1 MRPITLTHH
10 DKNKDP
16 LPSNIHN
23 NVIYMYTY
31 TFIIKRND
39 LNAVTHLQLK
49 FFVISPNII
58 TMLTLLTLQT
68 VKVCQTFVSRQGNK
82 LISSQ
87 KFNSIQSALCTKCIA
102 GNLSS
107 HLLIPFQTMAD
118 RNIDKYI
125 YTVNE
130 FIN

>member
-1 MRPITLTHH
+1 MFAQNLDPRPVERVLDLHS
-10 DKNKDP
+10 
-16 LPSNIHN
+16 LRNINH
-23 NVIYMYTY
+23 IY
-31 TFIIKRND
+31 IKRNN
-39 LNAVTHLQLK
+39 LIAVTHLQLN

-87 KFNSIQSALCTKCIA
+87 KFNSIQSTLCTKCIA
-102 GNLSS
+102 GNLAS

-125 YTVNE
+125 Y
-130 FIN
+130 IYIYGQ

>member
-1 MRPITLTHH
+1 MLY
-10 DKNKDP
+10 
-16 LPSNIHN
+16 
-23 NVIYMYTY
+23 IYV
-31 TFIIKRND
+31 KRNN
-39 LNAVTHLQLK
+39 LNAVTHLQLN
-49 FFVISPNII
+49 FVISPNII

-87 KFNSIQSALCTKCIA
+87 KFNSIQSTLCTKCIA
-102 GNLSS
+102 GNLAS
-107 HLLIPFQTMAD
+107 HLLIPFQTMAE

>member
-1 MRPITLTHH
+1 MKPITFTHH

-16 LPSNIHN
+16 SPSNIHN
-23 NVIYMYTY
+23 NVIY
-31 TFIIKRND
+31 IKRNN

-87 KFNSIQSALCTKCIA
+87 KFNSIQSTMCTKCIA
-102 GNLSS
+102 GNLAS
-107 HLLIPFQTMAD
+107 HFLIPFQNMAD
-118 RNIDKYI
+118 RNIDIYI
-125 YTVNE
+125 YMVNE

>member
-1 MRPITLTHH
+1 MKPITFTHH

-16 LPSNIHN
+16 SPSNIHN
-23 NVIYMYTY
+23 NVIYIYTY
-31 TFIIKRND
+31 N
-39 LNAVTHLQLK
+39 LNVVTYLQLN

-87 KFNSIQSALCTKCIA
+87 KFNSIQSTLCTKCIA
-102 GNLSS
+102 G
-107 HLLIPFQTMAD
+107 MGKED
-118 RNIDKYI
+118 VK
-125 YTVNE
+125 
-130 FIN
+130 

>member
-1 MRPITLTHH
+1 MKPITFTHH

-16 LPSNIHN
+16 SPSNIHN

-31 TFIIKRND
+31 TFIIKRYN

-49 FFVISPNII
+49 SFVISPNII

-87 KFNSIQSALCTKCIA
+87 KFNSIQSTMCTKCIA
-102 GNLSS
+102 GNLAS
-107 HLLIPFQTMAD
+107 HFLITFQNMAD
-118 RNIDKYI
+118 RNIDIYI
-125 YTVNE
+125 YGQ
-130 FIN
+130 